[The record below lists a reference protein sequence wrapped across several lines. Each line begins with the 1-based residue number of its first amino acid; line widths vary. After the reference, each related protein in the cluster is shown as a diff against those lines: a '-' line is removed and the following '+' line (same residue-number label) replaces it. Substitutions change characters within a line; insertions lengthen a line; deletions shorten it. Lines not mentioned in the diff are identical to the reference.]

1 MYHFTL
7 YSGQCMTQKEE
18 HKYTC
23 SVRSKINVVCI
34 VKGMH
39 VHVKDYRALATFS
52 CPLLLWNELTQ
63 NITI

>member
-18 HKYTC
+18 HKYTVYGAKLMHC
-23 SVRSKINVVCI
+23 EMQE
-34 VKGMH
+34 GMH
-39 VHVKDYRALATFS
+39 VHVKDYRALANFS

-63 NITI
+63 NNTI